1 MSKIVNQ
8 GEKGWSKMLKISQL
22 SLWGTPWIEKF
33 HLHIHEFS
41 LEWIYWWYIFCS
53 ESDQDFLQNLFCP
66 KNEFWKLE
74 FWQFFNFKVLWKEC
88 WWIPGVL
95 SINSYLWEPL
105 IAQISKRRFLTLGH
119 SIFIGYLRVKKVVC
133 TYKSSSRRRL

>member
-8 GEKGWSKMLKISQL
+8 GEKGWSKMLKICQL
-22 SLWGTPWIEKF
+22 SLWGTPWIENL

-88 WWIPGVL
+88 WWICTLNKFIFMGTIDSTDKQTEVFNPRAFYFYRVPEGKKGSMYLQIVL
-95 SINSYLWEPL
+95 
-105 IAQISKRRFLTLGH
+105 
-119 SIFIGYLRVKKVVC
+119 
-133 TYKSSSRRRL
+133 